1 MNKMDM
7 FADKNLRY
15 TQEALEEI
23 YLHITL
29 IILRKK
35 VPDITIHQEEHT
47 KQEHQLARA
56 IMLDLQKKGFSVQK
70 KNENYLTEILL
81 SSRRQNDR
89 SHIFVEENLIE
100 FTMRLVD
107 NFEKLA
113 MIRLE
118 SKKRVYK

>member
-1 MNKMDM
+1 
-7 FADKNLRY
+7 
-15 TQEALEEI
+15 
-23 YLHITL
+23 
-29 IILRKK
+29 
-35 VPDITIHQEEHT
+35 
-47 KQEHQLARA
+47 
-56 IMLDLQKKGFSVQK
+56 MLDLQKGIFGTK

-81 SSRRQNDR
+81 SSRRQNNR

-118 SKKRVYK
+118 SKKSI